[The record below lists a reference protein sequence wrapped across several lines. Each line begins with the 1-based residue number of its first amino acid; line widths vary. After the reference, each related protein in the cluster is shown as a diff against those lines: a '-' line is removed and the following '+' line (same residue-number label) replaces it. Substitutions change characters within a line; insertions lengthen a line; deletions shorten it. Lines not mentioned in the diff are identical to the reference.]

1 MVNLVMMKMAIP
13 VIAFV
18 WMELVMLV
26 MMMIFIMM
34 IVMMMKN
41 LSNPVIEFVWT
52 ELVMRCNQPNI
63 TPSLHCIVTA
73 TTILMMNVKDDDGDD
88 LDDDYDGKGAI
99 RNRSLC

>member
-1 MVNLVMMKMAIP
+1 MVNLVMMMMAIPNP

-18 WMELVMLV
+18 WMELV
-26 MMMIFIMM
+26 MIFIMM

-63 TPSLHCIVTA
+63 TPSLHCIA
-73 TTILMMNVKDDDGDD
+73 L
-88 LDDDYDGKGAI
+88 
-99 RNRSLC
+99 

>member
-63 TPSLHCIVTA
+63 TPSLHCIA
-73 TTILMMNVKDDDGDD
+73 L
-88 LDDDYDGKGAI
+88 
-99 RNRSLC
+99 